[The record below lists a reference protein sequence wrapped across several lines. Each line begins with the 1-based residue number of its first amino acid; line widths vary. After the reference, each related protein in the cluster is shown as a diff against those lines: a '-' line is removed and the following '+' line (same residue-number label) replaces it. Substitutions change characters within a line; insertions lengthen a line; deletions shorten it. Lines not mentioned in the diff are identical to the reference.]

1 MKRSVIYAL
10 FLALILVPA
19 AVLAAAPDQLTITRA
34 DVTTASDE
42 IVVLLNVTN
51 SQNLEALD
59 IPLGYSEGAT
69 LEKVEF
75 TDRVKGLEF
84 QAASIDNEKRQVL
97 IGLVNMGPAM
107 EVPDLAAGSG
117 TVAKLYF
124 KISPD
129 AGQLDIVPF
138 EAKQPDHFL
147 AWYYNDESTGEIL
160 VKSVQPEVVNTS
172 FRPGG
177 QAVPD
182 VYGLS
187 QNTPNPFNPVTKV
200 DYSLPQAGDVKLTV
214 FNILGQNV
222 LDLVNDYQEAGT
234 YSVVWDG
241 KDASGKPVSSGIYFY
256 QIKTGDYEKT
266 RKMMLLK

>member
-1 MKRSVIYAL
+1 MKRSVIYML

-19 AVLAAAPDQLTITRA
+19 AVPAATSDQLVITRA
-34 DVTTASDE
+34 DVTTAFDQ
-42 IVVLLNVTN
+42 IVVLLNVSN

-75 TDRVKGLEF
+75 TDRVSGLEF

-97 IGLVNMGPAM
+97 IGLVNMSPAKD
-107 EVPDLAAGSG
+107 VPDMAAGSG

-124 KISPD
+124 KVSAD
-129 AGQLDIVPF
+129 ARQLEIQPF
-138 EAKQPDHFL
+138 EAKQPDHLL

-160 VKSVQPEVVNTS
+160 VKSIQPEVVNTS
-172 FRPGG
+172 FRTGD
-177 QAVPD
+177 QALPD

-187 QNTPNPFNPVTKV
+187 QNTPNPFNPVTSLS
-200 DYSLPQAGDVKLTV
+200 YSLPQAGDVTLTV

-222 LDLVNDYQEAGT
+222 CDLVNDYQEAGI

-241 KDASGKPVSSGIYFY
+241 KDASGKPVSSGVYFY
-256 QIKTGDYEKT
+256 QIKTGEYEKT

>member
-1 MKRSVIYAL
+1 MKRSVIYVL

-19 AVLAAAPDQLTITRA
+19 TVLAASDQLVMTRA
-34 DVTTASDE
+34 EVTTATDE

-51 SQNLEALD
+51 SRNLEALD
-59 IPLGYSEGAT
+59 IPLEYSEGAL

-75 TDRVKGLEF
+75 TNRVKGLEF

-97 IGLVNMGPAM
+97 IGLVNMGPRSD
-107 EVPDLAAGSG
+107 VPDLAAGSG

-124 KISPD
+124 KVSPD
-129 AGQLDIVPF
+129 AKQLEIVPF
-138 EAKQPDHFL
+138 EAKQPDHLL

-172 FRPGG
+172 FRPGDW
-177 QAVPD
+177 AIPD

-187 QNTPNPFNPVTKV
+187 QNTPNPFNPVTSFS
-200 DYSLPQAGDVKLTV
+200 YSLPQAGDVKLTV

-222 LDLVNDYQEAGT
+222 RNLVNNYQEAGT

-241 KDASGKPVSSGIYFY
+241 KDASGKPVSSGVYFY
-256 QIKTGDYEKT
+256 QIKTGEYEKT